1 VSSVIYRQ
9 WQDPEYRNRVLD
21 LIEQIEAGNKYVSME
36 CVFSGF
42 DYAVIAPNDTY
53 HILARNDETA
63 FLTQHLRAYGGTG
76 AYQDH
81 QVGRLLRNITFSGK
95 GFVDKPA
102 NHESII
108 FDKNKTFEFNK
119 ASISSKSS
127 IFNQNGVILKVD
139 NPNILNIQESY
150 NMSNEILNDQ
160 VAELK
165 ASLESVEAEN
175 KSLTDKLAEAN
186 VEKYEQSIKEQSEQ
200 LAVRAEQIETLT
212 TELETAKT
220 SVSELTTSFEV
231 AKSERDVL
239 AGEIAEMCA
248 MEKAR
253 SRQTAL
259 IEAGLSDAEAKAKIE
274 TFENLSDE
282 QFDTLVQT
290 ISTYI
295 KVSETEVKSET
306 DVVVSADET
315 IPETVDE
322 EVLETVKAEESVQ
335 LSVESDAV
343 IDTDKDLDVVR
354 AGLNDWV
361 QTVILNTNNS
371 KSGE

>member
-1 VSSVIYRQ
+1 
-9 WQDPEYRNRVLD
+9 
-21 LIEQIEAGNKYVSME
+21 
-36 CVFSGF
+36 
-42 DYAVIAPNDTY
+42 
-53 HILARNDETA
+53 
-63 FLTQHLRAYGGTG
+63 
-76 AYQDH
+76 
-81 QVGRLLRNITFSGK
+81 
-95 GFVDKPA
+95 
-102 NHESII
+102 
-108 FDKNKTFEFNK
+108 
-119 ASISSKSS
+119 
-127 IFNQNGVILKVD
+127 
-139 NPNILNIQESY
+139 
-150 NMSNEILNDQ
+150 
-160 VAELK
+160 
-165 ASLESVEAEN
+165 
-175 KSLTDKLAEAN
+175 
-186 VEKYEQSIKEQSEQ
+186 
-200 LAVRAEQIETLT
+200 
-212 TELETAKT
+212 
-220 SVSELTTSFEV
+220 
-231 AKSERDVL
+231 
-239 AGEIAEMCA
+239 

-259 IEAGLSDAEAKAKIE
+259 IEAGLSDVEAKAKIE

-306 DVVVSADET
+306 DVVASADEA